1 MNRDEL
7 HIKKGDLR
15 DITLGAF
22 GGFLLLL
29 IPVATRDLGTAIL
42 VGFVFGVPGGALG
55 ATLACILQRYREAK

>member
-7 HIKKGDLR
+7 HVKKRDLR

-29 IPVATRDLGTAIL
+29 LPLATRDLGAAIL
-42 VGFVFGVPGGALG
+42 VGFAFGVPGGALG
-55 ATLACILQRYREAK
+55 ATLACLLQRYRQAQ